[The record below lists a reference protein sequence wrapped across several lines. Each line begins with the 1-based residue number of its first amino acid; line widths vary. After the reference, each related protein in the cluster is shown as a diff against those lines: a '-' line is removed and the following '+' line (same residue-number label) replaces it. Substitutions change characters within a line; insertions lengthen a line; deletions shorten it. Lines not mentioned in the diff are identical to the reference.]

1 MMSVNNH
8 EVKIDRRSLSQSI
21 LSSFFVLACL
31 ALIHYPM
38 WSKGYTLGWDSM
50 RESWGDLSYTI
61 NALSDGFFPFWNH
74 LERGGYPFLADPQT
88 AILYPLHWPLYLLGW
103 LLGNGPWL
111 AVGRAIIHYFVAALG
126 CHILALSYRASHAL
140 SLLFALSYT
149 LSGRLLKS
157 KDNAG
162 LWTMVWLP
170 WLMWSTHQLI
180 LRPTYRKSLILAGVT
195 TLAFYAGY
203 PPNLARSFVF
213 LSIWIIYQLYLTT
226 KKLSKDLRISYLT
239 NVGKWISL
247 SGGITIL
254 LCSPGMISTIQ
265 VLKDS
270 ERSQLGLG
278 QLLASRFQLVDTLDL
293 IVPRAI
299 HSNSYSLIYIGLAS
313 LVLLLSYLQSNKSLI
328 HERIFW
334 IMMSFMT
341 LLWTCGGNTPF
352 LRFFIEYI
360 PTFNL
365 WRIAEQ
371 YAFLLVFTLV
381 FMSLKAGINVEI
393 AIANHDRRP
402 LFKLALFASS
412 ISTFIT
418 ILFFINTLS
427 NKEIFHLS
435 YSSLVVSL
443 LLTIILWILVKRSQS
458 TSTHLWVCLVIITVI
473 DIGLTQQPLV
483 EISQPIPKASRDSLV
498 QLNHPYT
505 RFADHEYLG
514 WRPASRVGKA
524 DLIGRYSTMV
534 GKRWRRY
541 SQASKKHNNLYAWG
555 SVDQVFSRR
564 HRPKYI
570 KESAP
575 YAYWTNDYRYQ
586 KSPHKVLRS
595 LELHQP
601 KDGLI
606 AFGDTDSFSKKS
618 ELISLKNNHEAPP
631 FVVKVQQAQ
640 WGLIKLSVHAPSH
653 GILVVNESYSPW
665 WQAQID
671 HQPWIR
677 THRLNYLFQ
686 GIPLPAGQHEVTFCY
701 RETYTIIAL
710 WIALCTLL
718 LIGLSI
724 LPKLSQRQAST

>member
-1 MMSVNNH
+1 
-8 EVKIDRRSLSQSI
+8 
-21 LSSFFVLACL
+21 
-31 ALIHYPM
+31 M

-88 AILYPLHWPLYLLGW
+88 AVLYPLHWPLYLLGW
-103 LLGNGPWL
+103 LFGNGPWL
-111 AVGRAIIHYFVAALG
+111 AVARAIIHYFVAALG
-126 CHILALSYRASHAL
+126 CHILALSCRASHAL

-180 LRPTYRKSLILAGVT
+180 LKPTYRRSLILAGIT
-195 TLAFYAGY
+195 TFAFYAGY

-213 LSIWIIYQLYLTT
+213 LFIWIIYQLYLTT
-226 KKLSKDLRISYLT
+226 KKLSKDLRINYLIS
-239 NVGKWISL
+239 VFKWVSL
-247 SGGITIL
+247 SGGVTII

-278 QLLASRFQLVDTLDL
+278 QLLASRFQLVDALDL
-293 IVPRAI
+293 IIPRAI

-313 LVLLLSYLQSNKSLI
+313 VVLLISYLQSNKSLN

-334 IMMSFMT
+334 IMMSLIT

-352 LRFFIEYI
+352 LRFFIEYV

-371 YAFLLVFTLV
+371 YAFLLVFTLA
-381 FMSLKAGINVEI
+381 FMSLKAGINVET
-393 AIANHDRRP
+393 AIANDDRRP
-402 LFKLALFASS
+402 LLKLALIASL

-418 ILFFINTLS
+418 IIFSMNTIL

-435 YSSLVVSL
+435 YSSLVVSV
-443 LLTIILWILVKRSQS
+443 LLTIILWIFVKRPQS
-458 TSTHLWVCLVIITVI
+458 TSTHLWVSLVMLTVI
-473 DIGLTQQPLV
+473 DIGLIQQPLV
-483 EISQPIPKASRDSLV
+483 EISQPIPKTSRDSLV
-498 QLNHPYT
+498 QINHPYT
-505 RFADHEYLG
+505 RLADHEYLR

-534 GKRWRRY
+534 SQRWRRY
-541 SQASKKHNNLYAWG
+541 SQASKKQDNLYAWG
-555 SVDQVFSRR
+555 SVDQVFNRK

-570 KESAP
+570 NKSAP
-575 YAYWTNDYRYQ
+575 YAYWTNDYRYHKPPQ
-586 KSPHKVLRS
+586 KILKL
-595 LELHQP
+595 LELHHP

-606 AFGDTDSFSKKS
+606 AFGATDFFSKKTALS
-618 ELISLKNNHEAPP
+618 SFKNNHKIPAS
-631 FVVKVQQAQ
+631 VVNIKQAQ
-640 WGLIKLSVHAPSH
+640 WGLIKLSVHAPTQ
-653 GILVVNESYSPW
+653 GILVINESYSPW
-665 WQAQID
+665 WQAKVD
-671 HQPWIR
+671 HQPWIK

-686 GIPLPAGQHEVTFCY
+686 GIPLSAGQHEVTLCY
-701 RETYTIIAL
+701 RETYTITAL
-710 WIALCTLL
+710 WAAMCTLL
-718 LIGLSI
+718 LIGLS
-724 LPKLSQRQAST
+724 LRPRLTQRQAST